1 MIMTIGLFGTCG
13 NSTWR
18 KEFIET
24 YKFNDV
30 EFFNPQV
37 DDWSPE
43 LAEIEAEH
51 LANDEIILFPVL
63 AETSGLGSLGEVG
76 FSILQA
82 IKLDSTRNVI
92 VMIDKTCDIEDEAV
106 KKESIRARA
115 LVMAHLKKLKYPNVY
130 LVENLSDML
139 DLSLK
144 LHAIEV
150 IRKGFDKYR
159 L

>member
-1 MIMTIGLFGTCG
+1 MTIGLFGTCG

-18 KEFIET
+18 KGFMQSYDNHGIE
-24 YKFNDV
+24 Y
-30 EFFNPQV
+30 FNPQV
-37 DDWSPE
+37 DDWNPD
-43 LAEIEAEH
+43 LAEIEADH

-82 IKLDSTRNVI
+82 IKLDSSRNVI
-92 VMIDKTCDIEDEAV
+92 VMIDRNCDIEDEAV
-106 KKESIRARA
+106 KKESVRARA

-130 LVENLSDML
+130 LVENLQDML
-139 DLSLK
+139 LLSLE

-150 IRKGFDKYR
+150 LRGGLERFR